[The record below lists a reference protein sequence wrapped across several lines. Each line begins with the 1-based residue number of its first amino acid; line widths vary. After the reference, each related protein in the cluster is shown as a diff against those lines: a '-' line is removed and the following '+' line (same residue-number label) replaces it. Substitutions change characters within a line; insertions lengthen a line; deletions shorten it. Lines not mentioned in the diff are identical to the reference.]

1 MMTSNGSGDQCGF
14 ERVTIVRQPKVGWF
28 DVGGLTRTAL
38 KTLTSTIVGGL
49 SDRREVMAALDPRS
63 GAEPVVDY
71 DYSARDAIW
80 IDYVA
85 DLGDGWNATYSVA
98 SLIGNEHIVARP
110 ADVPHSSA
118 PGEHGPL
125 LPRGDILV
133 FGGDQVYPVASAE
146 NYATRCYNPYYCACP
161 WELDK
166 KTPELFAIPGNHDWY
181 DGLTSFLR
189 CFCQP
194 TRRWFGIWETQQRRS
209 YFALRLP
216 HNWWLWAFDVQF
228 QSDVD
233 GPQNA
238 YFNEQAKLLKH
249 GDRIILCTPEP
260 WWIEDRNPKV
270 KDPSKIRKRRENIE
284 FLSKGIIARGSE
296 VAVTIAGDLHHYV
309 HYFDRTADTHYIT
322 CGGGGAFTYGTHFL
336 PRKLDTGARQSL
348 ELQTAFP
355 DERQSRRLRY
365 GSLLFPFVNF
375 AFTSV
380 LAGVQLVLLWC
391 MQNAS
396 LSLARASS
404 PQIENS
410 WIDFLS
416 ATPLGSWASSAAVA
430 AKAWEL
436 MLASSLSLVL
446 FLGFLLAMISYARYG
461 ARAGTGWF
469 VWAPSGLL
477 HGLAHVTLG
486 IGVTCLA
493 SRVMGGEP
501 GLLSPVMW
509 LLGWMLFGAVLWIL
523 GGLLF
528 GTYLVVAN
536 IGYGGHDQE
545 VFSGQGIEDWKSF
558 LRIHISRE
566 SLAIYPIGLRRTSRR
581 WRLAPH
587 VREISSHWSR
597 RWKFARWL
605 RESCSQWLGRAR
617 IDIVEVPRG
626 AARIYEPET
635 PLEPE
640 LIEKPIEIRR
650 RGPPQPGMPF
660 DARAHAG
667 SNP

>member
-1 MMTSNGSGDQCGF
+1 M
-14 ERVTIVRQPKVGWF
+14 
-28 DVGGLTRTAL
+28 
-38 KTLTSTIVGGL
+38 
-49 SDRREVMAALDPRS
+49 
-63 GAEPVVDY
+63 
-71 DYSARDAIW
+71 
-80 IDYVA
+80 
-85 DLGDGWNATYSVA
+85 
-98 SLIGNEHIVARP
+98 
-110 ADVPHSSA
+110 
-118 PGEHGPL
+118 
-125 LPRGDILV
+125 
-133 FGGDQVYPVASAE
+133 
-146 NYATRCYNPYYCACP
+146 
-161 WELDK
+161 
-166 KTPELFAIPGNHDWY
+166 
-181 DGLTSFLR
+181 
-189 CFCQP
+189 
-194 TRRWFGIWETQQRRS
+194 
-209 YFALRLP
+209 
-216 HNWWLWAFDVQF
+216 
-228 QSDVD
+228 
-233 GPQNA
+233 
-238 YFNEQAKLLKH
+238 
-249 GDRIILCTPEP
+249 
-260 WWIEDRNPKV
+260 
-270 KDPSKIRKRRENIE
+270 
-284 FLSKGIIARGSE
+284 
-296 VAVTIAGDLHHYV
+296 
-309 HYFDRTADTHYIT
+309 
-322 CGGGGAFTYGTHFL
+322 
-336 PRKLDTGARQSL
+336 
-348 ELQTAFP
+348 
-355 DERQSRRLRY
+355 
-365 GSLLFPFVNF
+365 
-375 AFTSV
+375 
-380 LAGVQLVLLWC
+380 LAG
-391 MQNAS
+391 S
-396 LSLARASS
+396 
-404 PQIENS
+404 
-410 WIDFLS
+410 F
-416 ATPLGSWASSAAVA
+416 
-430 AKAWEL
+430 
-436 MLASSLSLVL
+436 SLVL

-501 GLLSPVMW
+501 GTLSPVTW

-640 LIEKPIEIRR
+640 LIERPIEIRPR
-650 RGPPQPGMPF
+650 EPPQQAMPF

-667 SNP
+667 SKP